1 MTTAAERR
9 EQRLHRFFEITLLLK
24 ALFAVGEIVSAIGVY
39 VVPLDTVSDFV
50 GAFTHAELAVRPH
63 DIVAAHL
70 AEWARNLSVGT
81 QHFVALY
88 LLSHGVAKLWVI
100 IGLLRERLWYYPV
113 ALVLFTLFVA
123 YQIYRY
129 TLTHSVSLLLITA
142 VDLVVIWLTWHEYGY
157 LRVHTGRSDR
167 KAAPKRPKRAE

>member
-1 MTTAAERR
+1 MSTAAERR

-24 ALFAVGEIVSAIGVY
+24 AVFAAGEIVAAIGIY
-39 VVPLDTVSDFV
+39 VAPLDAVSDFV
-50 GAFTHAELAVRPH
+50 GAITQAELAKHPH
-63 DIVAAHL
+63 DFIAAHL
-70 AEWARNLSVGT
+70 VDWAQNLSVGT

-100 IGLLRERLWYYPV
+100 VGLLRERLWYYPV
-113 ALVLFTLFVA
+113 ALVVFTLFVV

-142 VDLVVIWLTWHEYGY
+142 VDLVVIWLTWHEYRY
-157 LRVHTGRSDR
+157 LRGLRRQTV
-167 KAAPKRPKRAE
+167 

>member
-1 MTTAAERR
+1 MTIAASRR

-24 ALFAVGEIVSAIGVY
+24 ALFAAGEILLAIGVY
-39 VVPLDTVSDFV
+39 IVPLDAVSDFV
-50 GAFTHAELAVRPH
+50 GAITRAELTAHPR

-88 LLSHGVAKLWVI
+88 LLSHGAAKLWVI

-113 ALVLFTLFVA
+113 ALVVFTLFVA

-142 VDLVVIWLTWHEYGY
+142 IDLVVIWLTWHEYRY
-157 LRVHTGRSDR
+157 LHALRHRTG
-167 KAAPKRPKRAE
+167 